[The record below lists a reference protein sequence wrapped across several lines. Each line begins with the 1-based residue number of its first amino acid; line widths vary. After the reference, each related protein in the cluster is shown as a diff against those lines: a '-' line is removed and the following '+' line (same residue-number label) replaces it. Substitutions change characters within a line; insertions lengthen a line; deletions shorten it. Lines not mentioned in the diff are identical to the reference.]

1 MSVVLEGPH
10 QHRHEQVELL
20 LPYAL
25 IAFTLLAGLY
35 RYIFV
40 LRIRSY
46 YRPLLAQSV
55 DDDIGSPGSAQ
66 NEAIMAL
73 SRPRWRGVV
82 LAIMILNH
90 IATLTYVFDLV
101 VVCLEAIADGVWASS
116 FMLIYNITMW
126 LAFMTNLALM
136 YLETTKGGRW
146 SWANYAFWYFALAT
160 ETAVGY
166 YHLDMVKGGNGSA
179 GGDGSKHHQYD
190 IALVA
195 LFLVRYVLLVALA
208 IAATVQLLGDPE
220 KDDLEA
226 LRTLDPGASEIAH
239 ANGNG
244 YGTFPNGANGA
255 GPSSAVDANGN
266 KKLEANPQGSLFK
279 DFWVKVGKVIPFIWP
294 KANRALQVR
303 IFFSFVLLAVGRIVN
318 LLTPIQVG
326 RVVRSLTNSA
336 GKEGKFDPTE
346 ILLYCLLR
354 YLQGNSGLVD
364 AARKWLWIP
373 VDQYSTRTMTLR
385 FFEHVHQLSLHFH
398 LNRKIGELLRTLD
411 QGTSSVNSILS
422 TMLFT
427 FVPIVADLTIALVYF
442 CKEWSYVYAII
453 ILVSMVLYVAVTIQ
467 VTEWRTKLR
476 REMRDSDHDARQKA
490 VDSIMNF
497 ETVKYYSSE
506 DFELNRYRQ
515 AIQAYLVADYRVQIS
530 MQLLNLAQ
538 NFVVTAGMV
547 AGCLLCA
554 YEITLGTRDVSNFMT
569 FLMYMGQLYAP
580 LHWFGTYYRW
590 LQQCLIDMEKMLILF
605 DHEQTVR
612 DKPGAGDMVV
622 KSGEVVFENVSFS
635 YDDRQKGLSNVSF
648 KIPKGKTVAL
658 VGPTGSGKSTILRL
672 LFRFYDVS
680 SGRILVDGQD
690 ISDVTQSSLRRHI
703 GVVPQ
708 DTVLF
713 NDTIYYNIHYGRQ
726 SATYEDVV
734 DAAKAAQ
741 IHDKIVNFP
750 DGYETMVGE
759 RGLRL
764 SGGEKQRVA
773 IARTI
778 LKNPPIVLLDEAT
791 SALDS
796 ATEAQI
802 QAALARM
809 TENRTTLVI
818 AHRLSTIVNADLIL
832 CLKDGEVVEQ
842 GTHEELLA
850 YGRENSGQGVYYEM
864 WQHQSR
870 DETAVDDATTVDGD
884 AGSGSDKEVGGKG
897 NGKGKQVVS
906 QGTSSTAVI
915 VAESLAPSAPSV
927 ALATTTASAPV
938 STSTPAIS
946 TATEM
951 EPSGGLTG
959 SRAPQHL
966 VEQLSG
972 SDLNT
977 PTADL
982 QQAVVDTVEGTPSR
996 PSTPTTATNQ
1006 AATPPSSTPKPKKK
1020 KKAKK

>member
-1 MSVVLEGPH
+1 MSVVLDEPR
-10 QHRHEQVELL
+10 QHRHEQIELL

-25 IAFTLLAGLY
+25 MAFTLLAGLY

-55 DDDIGSPGSAQ
+55 DSDIGSSGAAH
-66 NEAIMAL
+66 NEAIVAL

-90 IATLTYVFDLV
+90 ITTLTYIADLV
-101 VVCLEAIADGVWASS
+101 VVCLEAIADGVWTSS
-116 FMLIYNITMW
+116 FVLVYNSTMW
-126 LAFMTNLALM
+126 LAFMVNLALM
-136 YLETTKGGRW
+136 YLEVTKGGRW
-146 SWANYAFWYFALAT
+146 SWANYLFWYFALAA
-160 ETAVGY
+160 ETVVGY
-166 YHLDMVKGGNGSA
+166 YHLDLVM
-179 GGDGSKHHQYD
+179 GGDGSGDDSSKHRQYD
-190 IALVA
+190 IALIA
-195 LFLVRYVLLVALA
+195 LFIVRYVLLVALT

-220 KDDLEA
+220 KDDLES
-226 LRTLDPGASEIAH
+226 LRALDPGVPESAH

-244 YGTFPNGANGA
+244 YGTFPNSANGA
-255 GPSSAVDANGN
+255 GASSGIDANGN

-279 DFWVKVGKVIPFIWP
+279 DFWVKVRKVIPFIWP
-294 KANRALQVR
+294 KADRVLQVR
-303 IFFSFVLLAVGRIVN
+303 IFLAFVLLVIGRAVN
-318 LLTPIQVG
+318 LLTPLQVG
-326 RVVRSLTNSA
+326 RVIRSLNNSA

-346 ILLYCLLR
+346 ILIYCLLR
-354 YLQGNSGLVD
+354 YLQGSSGLVE

-385 FFEHVHQLSLHFH
+385 FFEHLHQLSLHFH

-442 CKEWSYVYAII
+442 SKAWSYVYAII

-497 ETVKYYSSE
+497 ETVKYYSAE
-506 DFELNRYRQ
+506 DFELNRYRE
-515 AIQAYLVADYRVQIS
+515 AIQKYIVADYRVQIS
-530 MQLLNLAQ
+530 MQMLNLAQ
-538 NFVVTAGMV
+538 NFFVTLGMV

-554 YEITLGTRDVSNFMT
+554 YEITLGTRHVDDFMV
-569 FLMYMGQLYAP
+569 FVMYMGQLYAP

-605 DHEQTVR
+605 DQEQTVK
-612 DKPGAGDMVV
+612 DKPDAPDILV
-622 KSGEVVFENVSFS
+622 KAGEVVFENVSFS

-648 KIPKGKTVAL
+648 KIPMGKTVAL

-672 LFRFYDVS
+672 LFRFYDVQ

-726 SATYEDVV
+726 SATQDDVIM
-734 DAAKAAQ
+734 AAKAAQ
-741 IHDKIVNFP
+741 IHDKVTNFP

-802 QAALARM
+802 QAALAKM

-850 YGRENSGQGVYYEM
+850 YGREKGGQGVYYEM

-870 DETAVDDATTVDGD
+870 DDFAVDDATTVDGD
-884 AGSGSDKEVGGKG
+884 AGSGSDKDVSVRG
-897 NGKGKQVVS
+897 NGKGKKVMS
-906 QGTSSTAVI
+906 QGTSLSTIAA
-915 VAESLAPSAPSV
+915 AEPATSAPAQV
-927 ALATTTASAPV
+927 G
-938 STSTPAIS
+938 TSTPNAT
-946 TATEM
+946 TA
-951 EPSGGLTG
+951 TG
-959 SRAPQHL
+959 SRSPQQL
-966 VEQLSG
+966 IEQLA
-972 SDLNT
+972 DTEHNA
-977 PTADL
+977 PTTDL
-982 QQAVVDTVEGTPSR
+982 QQVVVDIAEGTPSQ
-996 PSTPTTATNQ
+996 PSTPTAESNPEATS
-1006 AATPPSSTPKPKKK
+1006 SSTKSKPKKK
-1020 KKAKK
+1020 KKGKK